1 MSRPLL
7 TRKEL
12 RRKIE
17 CYFNSIE
24 LENIQSQANQAGLP
38 LSAYIRR
45 ATLGTKIITIPPLNV
60 KAWQELSHTTANLN
74 QMSKYLNNGEI
85 HKIQP
90 EVIHKLAEHVRQ
102 LRLQLL
108 GVQE

>member
-7 TRKEL
+7 TKKEL

-38 LSAYIRR
+38 LSAFIRR
-45 ATLGTKIITIPPLNV
+45 ATIGTKITTIPALNAQ
-60 KAWQELSHTTANLN
+60 AWQKLSHTTANLN
-74 QMSKYLNNGEI
+74 QISKHLNSGEDYGI
-85 HKIQP
+85 LPQ
-90 EVIHKLAEHVRQ
+90 VISDLTEQVRQ